1 MMLRTAINSEVLAAL
16 RRRRSTARVQ
26 SERPPREVVEQIIEA
41 GAQAPNHHRTRPW
54 QFIVIAGDAREALGE
69 VMARSAAERAGGV
82 HGHDLDTLRE
92 KQRTKP
98 LRAPVI
104 IVVAV
109 EPSNGPKVVEIEEV
123 AAGAAAVE
131 NMLLAA
137 EALGLGAMWR
147 TGPAAYDPAVK
158 RLLDLTGTAHII
170 AFVYLGYP
178 DLPDLPERERGGA
191 SLTRWMGWESGNEE
205 HWPAGN
211 DLTRIRGSARSD
223 QTDHPR
229 R

>member
-1 MMLRTAINSEVLAAL
+1 MLRTAINLEVLAAL
-16 RRRRSTARVQ
+16 GRRRSTARVQ
-26 SERPPREVVEQIIEA
+26 SERPPREAVEQIIEA
-41 GAQAPNHHRTRPW
+41 GAQAPNHHKTRPW
-54 QFIVIAGDAREALGE
+54 QFIVLAGGAREALGE
-69 VMARSAAERAGGV
+69 VMARSAADRAGTV
-82 HGHDLDTLRE
+82 PAPDLDILME

-123 AAGAAAVE
+123 EAGAAAVE

-137 EALGLGAMWR
+137 EAFGLGAMWR

-158 RLLDLTGTAHII
+158 RLLDLPETSHII

-178 DLPDLPERERGGA
+178 DLPDLPERDRGAA
-191 SLTRWMGWESGNEE
+191 SLTRWMGWDTGDEE
-205 HWPAGN
+205 HRSAGN
-211 DLTRIRGSARSD
+211 DLTHISSIARSN